1 MRKKLFLLLVVFSI
15 IPYLSAQVTE
25 KSQKETLILIS
36 TELGDIK
43 LKLFNET
50 QKHRDNFIN
59 LLRENK
65 YDSSI
70 FHRVIPEFMIQG
82 GGGANI
88 NVDLAETIPSEILP
102 KFVHVRGALAAA
114 RMGDNVNPERKS
126 SGSQFYIVQGRPFS
140 WADLEMISN
149 RTGFMYN
156 QEQKDAYL
164 KQGGAPHL
172 DGAYTIFGQV
182 IEGMEV
188 VDKIAS
194 VERNQMDKPLK
205 DIKMTVRIINP

>member
-1 MRKKLFLLLVVFSI
+1 MRKILFLLFVIFSL
-15 IPYLSAQVTE
+15 IPCLSAQVID
-25 KSQKETLILIS
+25 KYQRETVVIIS
-36 TELGDIK
+36 TDLGDIK
-43 LKLFNET
+43 LKLYNET
-50 QKHRDNFIN
+50 PKHRDNFIN
-59 LLRENK
+59 LVKENK

-88 NVDLAETIPSEILP
+88 NVDLAETIPAEILP

-126 SGSQFYIVQGRPFS
+126 SGSQFYMVQGRLFS
-140 WADLEMISN
+140 SADLDMLSS
-149 RTGFMYN
+149 RTGFVYS

-164 KQGGAPHL
+164 KYGGAPHL
-172 DGAYTIFGQV
+172 DGAYTIFGMV